1 MARNIFDGV
10 QGNNPNTNKFD
21 LSYSNIFSAK
31 VGLLYPVMCKEVYPG
46 DVFKITDAVYA
57 QVTPMVAPLM
67 SDLDMYCHTFFVPY
81 RLIYGIDTS
90 DGKPIWEK
98 FITGGEEGDYS
109 TPLPTWSPSWSVTA
123 FSSDTIWDSIGNP
136 MKYTANEKGF
146 PTWSPLVP
154 DASVSVSK
162 APMLAYNF
170 IWNNF
175 YRDEN
180 LQDEVDLDNEY
191 LLYPCF
197 RKDYFTSALE
207 AQQRGTAPAIPIS
220 GSLPVSFSGSQS
232 FSGVSSVSGSL
243 PVSYVGSDNLWL
255 KNNTSSTD
263 VRSYLRIGSSSNSFT
278 GDTASIVGNVNTFFV
293 PADNYLS
300 ATGSLTGTSSGTVG
314 SAGLAGSVDL
324 SGATTF
330 NVSDLRLAFAIQR
343 MQELNMRAGVRY
355 TEFLRAHFGVSPTD
369 ARLDRPEYIGG
380 CVFPINVSPS
390 IQTSATSSDS
400 PQGNKV
406 GIASAVDS
414 EYIGSYRSME
424 YGLIMTLV
432 SIRPKPS
439 YQQGISREWL
449 RKTRFDY
456 YAPEFANLSEQAVL
470 NAEIYVDSS
479 DGKDGDIFG
488 YQAHWNELRCSNNI
502 NTGAV
507 REQYDYYTLS
517 RKFGSRPALNA
528 DFVSLNHPSEYS
540 RVFAVQDEDQFIIAW
555 SNLITAYRPIPAY
568 GVPGLIDH
576 VYGGL

>member
-1 MARNIFDGV
+1 MAKNLFDGV
-10 QGNNPNTNKFD
+10 QGNNPRLNKFD
-21 LSYSNIFSAK
+21 LSHSHLFSAK
-31 VGLLYPVMCKEVYPG
+31 VGLLYPVMCQEVYPG
-46 DVFKITDAVYA
+46 DVFKITDAVYV

-98 FITGGEEGDYS
+98 FITGGEEGDYA
-109 TPLPTWSPSWSVTA
+109 TPLPEWRPTWSKTA

-136 MKYTANEKGF
+136 VKYTPNENGF
-146 PTWSPLVP
+146 PTWTPLVP
-154 DASVSVSK
+154 DVSVSVSI
-162 APMLAYNF
+162 APKRAYNF
-170 IWNNF
+170 IWNSF

-180 LQDEVDLDNEY
+180 LQEELDLDNED
-191 LLYPCF
+191 LVYPCF

-220 GSLPVSFSGSQS
+220 GVIPVTYPTIEDNGKIYDA
-232 FSGVSSVSGSL
+232 VSV
-243 PVSYVGSDNLWL
+243 VGGTVADSDFHLTGITL
-255 KNNTSSTD
+255 SDPTVMGLRQTTSNT
-263 VRSYLRIGSSSNSFT
+263 
-278 GDTASIVGNVNTFFV
+278 
-293 PADNYLS
+293 PYLS
-300 ATGSLTGTSSGTVG
+300 HPVKLSGTV
-314 SAGLAGSVDL
+314 DL
-324 SGATTF
+324 QNATTF

-380 CVFPINVSPS
+380 CVFPINVSPTV
-390 IQTSATSSDS
+390 QTSATTETS
-400 PQGNKV
+400 PQGNKA
-406 GIASAVDS
+406 GIASAVDA
-414 EYIGSYRSME
+414 EYIGGYRAQE
-424 YGLIMTLV
+424 YGLIMTLM

-439 YQQGISREWL
+439 YQQGIARQWL

-456 YAPEFANLSEQAVL
+456 YSPEFANLSEQAIL
-470 NAEIYVDSS
+470 NAEIYVDPT

-488 YQAHWNELRCSNNI
+488 YQAHWNELRCAQNL

-507 REQYDYYTLS
+507 REQFDYYTFG
-517 RKFGSRPALNA
+517 RKFGSRPALN
-528 DFVSLNHPSEYS
+528 DNFVSLNHPSEYS
-540 RVFAVQDEDQFIIAW
+540 RVFAVQNEDQFVVAFTNGI
-555 SNLITAYRPIPAY
+555 SAYRPIPAY

>member
-10 QGNNPNTNKFD
+10 QGNNPRLNKFD
-21 LSYSNIFSAK
+21 LSHSHLFSAK
-31 VGLLYPVMCKEVYPG
+31 VGLLYPVMCQEVYPG
-46 DVFKITDAVYA
+46 DVFKITDAVYV

-98 FITGGEEGDYS
+98 FITGGEEGDYA
-109 TPLPTWSPSWSVTA
+109 TPLPEWRPTWSKTA

-136 MKYTANEKGF
+136 VKYTPNESGF
-146 PTWSPLVP
+146 PTWTPLVP
-154 DASVSVSK
+154 DVSVSVSI
-162 APMLAYNF
+162 APKRAYNF
-170 IWNNF
+170 IWNSF

-180 LQDEVDLDNEY
+180 LQEELDLDNED
-191 LLYPCF
+191 LVYPCF

-220 GSLPVSFSGSQS
+220 GVIPVNFPDFGEYGTQVSLPNGQIGASANQMLMAVVQDTVENANDPSHAGLQMRSADT
-232 FSGVSSVSGSL
+232 
-243 PVSYVGSDNLWL
+243 PYMYKNLQL
-255 KNNTSSTD
+255 E
-263 VRSYLRIGSSSNSFT
+263 
-278 GDTASIVGNVNTFFV
+278 
-293 PADNYLS
+293 
-300 ATGSLTGTSSGTVG
+300 GTV
-314 SAGLAGSVDL
+314 DL
-324 SGATTF
+324 RNATTF

-380 CVFPINVSPS
+380 CVFPINVSPTV
-390 IQTSATSSDS
+390 QTSATTETS
-400 PQGNKV
+400 PQGNKA
-406 GIASAVDS
+406 GIASAVDA
-414 EYIGSYRSME
+414 EYIGGYRAQE
-424 YGLIMTLV
+424 YGLIMTLM

-439 YQQGISREWL
+439 YQQGIARQWL

-456 YAPEFANLSEQAVL
+456 YSPEFANLSEQAVL
-470 NAEIYVDSS
+470 NAELYVDPD

-488 YQAHWNELRCSNNI
+488 YQAHWNELRCAQNL

-507 REQYDYYTLS
+507 REQFDYYTFG
-517 RKFGSRPALNA
+517 RKFASRPALNSA
-528 DFVSLNHPSEYS
+528 FVSLDHPTEYS
-540 RVFAVQDEDQFIIAW
+540 RVFAVQNEDQFVVAFTNGV
-555 SNLITAYRPIPAY
+555 SAYRPIPAY

>member
-10 QGNNPNTNKFD
+10 QGNNPRLNKFD
-21 LSYSNIFSAK
+21 LSHSHLFSAK
-31 VGLLYPVMCKEVYPG
+31 VGLLYPVMCQEVYPG
-46 DVFKITDAVYA
+46 DVFKITDAVYV

-98 FITGGEEGDYS
+98 FITGGEEGDYA
-109 TPLPTWSPSWSVTA
+109 TPLPEWRPTWSKTA

-136 MKYTANEKGF
+136 VKYTANESGF
-146 PTWSPLVP
+146 PTWTPLVP
-154 DASVSVSK
+154 DQSVSVSL
-162 APMLAYNF
+162 APKRAYNF

-180 LQDEVDLDNEY
+180 LQEELDLDNED
-191 LLYPCF
+191 LVYPCF

-220 GSLPVSFSGSQS
+220 GIIPVDFPVMEGYGTRVILPDGQ
-232 FSGVSSVSGSL
+232 
-243 PVSYVGSDNLWL
+243 VGTGANSMLMGLYQDDVEVASEPSHAGLQMR
-255 KNNTSSTD
+255 TSSTP
-263 VRSYLRIGSSSNSFT
+263 YMYK
-278 GDTASIVGNVNTFFV
+278 NVQ
-293 PADNYLS
+293 LE
-300 ATGSLTGTSSGTVG
+300 
-314 SAGLAGSVDL
+314 GSVNL
-324 SGATTF
+324 ANATTF

-380 CVFPINVSPS
+380 CVFPINVSPTV
-390 IQTSATSSDS
+390 QTSATTEAS
-400 PQGNKV
+400 PQGNKA
-406 GIASAVDS
+406 GIASAVDA
-414 EYIGSYRSME
+414 EYIGGYRAQE
-424 YGLIMTLV
+424 YGLIMTLM

-439 YQQGISREWL
+439 YQQGIDRQWL

-456 YAPEFANLSEQAVL
+456 YSPEFANLSEQAVL
-470 NAEIYVDSS
+470 NAELYVDPT

-488 YQAHWNELRCSNNI
+488 YQAHWNELRCAQNK

-507 REQYDYYTLS
+507 REQFDYYTFG
-517 RKFGSRPALNA
+517 RKFASRPALNG
-528 DFVSLNHPSEYS
+528 DFVSLNHPTEYS
-540 RVFAVQDEDQFIIAW
+540 RVFAVQNEDQFVVAFTNGI
-555 SNLITAYRPIPAY
+555 SAYRPIPAY

>member
-10 QGNNPNTNKFD
+10 QGNDPRLNKFD
-21 LSYSNIFSAK
+21 LSHSHLFSAK
-31 VGLLYPVMCKEVYPG
+31 VGLLYPVMCQEVYPG
-46 DVFKITDAVYA
+46 DVFKITDAVYV
-57 QVTPMVAPLM
+57 QVTPLVAPLM

-98 FITGGEEGDYS
+98 FITGGEEGDYA
-109 TPLPTWSPSWSVTA
+109 TPLPEWRPTWSKTA

-136 MKYTANEKGF
+136 VKYTPNESGF
-146 PTWSPLVP
+146 PTWTPLVP
-154 DASVSVSK
+154 DASVSVSI
-162 APMLAYNF
+162 APKRAYNF
-170 IWNNF
+170 IWNSF

-180 LQDEVDLDNEY
+180 LQEELDLDNED
-191 LLYPCF
+191 LVYPCF

-220 GSLPVSFSGSQS
+220 GVIPVNFPNFGEYGTQVSLPNGQI
-232 FSGVSSVSGSL
+232 GVAANQMLMSVIQDTVENANDPSHAGLQMRSANT
-243 PVSYVGSDNLWL
+243 PYVYKNLQL
-255 KNNTSSTD
+255 E
-263 VRSYLRIGSSSNSFT
+263 
-278 GDTASIVGNVNTFFV
+278 
-293 PADNYLS
+293 
-300 ATGSLTGTSSGTVG
+300 GTV
-314 SAGLAGSVDL
+314 DL
-324 SGATTF
+324 QNATTF

-380 CVFPINVSPS
+380 CVFPVNVSPTV
-390 IQTSATSSDS
+390 QTSATTDTS
-400 PQGNKV
+400 PQGNKA
-406 GIASAVDS
+406 GIASAVDA
-414 EYIGSYRSME
+414 EYIGGYRAQE
-424 YGLIMTLV
+424 YGLIMTLM

-439 YQQGISREWL
+439 YQQGIARQWL

-456 YAPEFANLSEQAVL
+456 YSPEFANLSEQAVL
-470 NAEIYVDSS
+470 NAELYVDPD

-488 YQAHWNELRCSNNI
+488 YQAHWNELRCAQNL

-507 REQYDYYTLS
+507 REQFDYYTFG
-517 RKFGSRPALNA
+517 RKFASRPALNGS
-528 DFVSLNHPSEYS
+528 FVSLDHPTEYS
-540 RVFAVQDEDQFIIAW
+540 RVFAVQNEDQFVVAFTNGI
-555 SNLITAYRPIPAY
+555 SAYRPIPAY

>member
-1 MARNIFDGV
+1 MAKNIFDGV
-10 QGNNPNTNKFD
+10 QGNNPRLNKFD
-21 LSYSNIFSAK
+21 LSHSHIFSAK
-31 VGLLYPVMCKEVYPG
+31 VGLLYPVMCQEVYPG
-46 DVFKITDAVYA
+46 DVFKITDAVYV

-98 FITGGEEGDYS
+98 FITGGEEGDYA
-109 TPLPTWSPSWSVTA
+109 TPLPEWRPNWSKTA

-136 MKYTANEKGF
+136 VKYTANESGF
-146 PTWSPLVP
+146 PTWTPLVP
-154 DASVSVSK
+154 DASVSVSI
-162 APMLAYNF
+162 APKRAYNF
-170 IWNNF
+170 IWNSF

-180 LQDEVDLDNEY
+180 LQEELDLDQED
-191 LLYPCF
+191 LVYPCF

-220 GSLPVSFSGSQS
+220 GVIPVNFPNFGDYGTQVSLPNGQ
-232 FSGVSSVSGSL
+232 
-243 PVSYVGSDNLWL
+243 
-255 KNNTSSTD
+255 
-263 VRSYLRIGSSSNSFT
+263 I
-278 GDTASIVGNVNTFFV
+278 
-293 PADNYLS
+293 
-300 ATGSLTGTSSGTVG
+300 GTSANQMLMAVVQDTVGDASASSHAGLQMRSANTPYVYKNLELKGTV
-314 SAGLAGSVDL
+314 DL
-324 SGATTF
+324 QNATTF

-380 CVFPINVSPS
+380 CVFPINVSPTV
-390 IQTSATSSDS
+390 QTSATTDTS
-400 PQGNKV
+400 PQGNKA
-406 GIASAVDS
+406 GIASAVDA
-414 EYIGSYRSME
+414 EYIGGYRAQE
-424 YGLIMTLV
+424 YGLIMTLM

-439 YQQGISREWL
+439 YQQGIARQWL

-456 YAPEFANLSEQAVL
+456 YSPEFANLSEQAVL
-470 NAEIYVDSS
+470 NAEIYVDPS

-488 YQAHWNELRCSNNI
+488 YQAHWNELRCAQNL

-507 REQYDYYTLS
+507 REQFDYYTFG
-517 RKFGSRPALNA
+517 RKFGSRPALNSS
-528 DFVSLNHPSEYS
+528 FVSLDHPTEYS
-540 RVFAVQDEDQFIIAW
+540 RVFAVQNEDQFVIAFTNGI
-555 SNLITAYRPIPAY
+555 SAYRPIPAY

>member
-10 QGNNPNTNKFD
+10 QGNNPRLNKFD
-21 LSYSNIFSAK
+21 LSHSHLFSAK
-31 VGLLYPVMCKEVYPG
+31 VGLLYPVMCQEVYPG
-46 DVFKITDAVYA
+46 DVFKITDAVYV

-98 FITGGEEGDYS
+98 FITGGEEGDYA
-109 TPLPTWSPSWSVTA
+109 TPLPEWRPTWTKTA

-136 MKYTANEKGF
+136 VKYTPNDSGF

-154 DASVSVSK
+154 DASVSVSI
-162 APMLAYNF
+162 APKRAYNF
-170 IWNNF
+170 IWNSF

-180 LQDEVDLDNEY
+180 LQEELDLDNED
-191 LLYPCF
+191 LVYPCF

-220 GSLPVSFSGSQS
+220 GVIPVDFPDASHVSFPDATALYMPNGADAI
-232 FSGVSSVSGSL
+232 
-243 PVSYVGSDNLWL
+243 DNVLRL
-255 KNNTSSTD
+255 LADSTSSSPVYGTL
-263 VRSYLRIGSSSNSFT
+263 V
-278 GDTASIVGNVNTFFV
+278 
-293 PADNYLS
+293 ADN
-300 ATGSLTGTSSGTVG
+300 GSIPKSVKLTGTVNMSN
-314 SAGLAGSVDL
+314 
-324 SGATTF
+324 ATTF

-380 CVFPINVSPS
+380 CVFPINVSPTV
-390 IQTSATSSDS
+390 QTSATTATS
-400 PQGNKV
+400 PQGNKA
-406 GIASAVDS
+406 GIASAVDA
-414 EYIGSYRSME
+414 EYIGGYRAQE
-424 YGLIMTLV
+424 YGLIMTLM

-439 YQQGISREWL
+439 YQQGIARQWL

-456 YAPEFANLSEQAVL
+456 YSPEFANLSEQAVL
-470 NAEIYVDSS
+470 NAELYVDPT

-488 YQAHWNELRCSNNI
+488 YQAHWNELRCAQNL

-507 REQYDYYTLS
+507 REQFDYYTFG
-517 RKFGSRPALNA
+517 RKFASRPALNSA
-528 DFVSLNHPSEYS
+528 FVSLDHPTEYS
-540 RVFAVQDEDQFIIAW
+540 RVFAVQNEDQFVVAFTNGV
-555 SNLITAYRPIPAY
+555 SAYRPIPAY

>member
-10 QGNNPNTNKFD
+10 QGNNPRLNKFD
-21 LSYSNIFSAK
+21 LSHSHLFSAK
-31 VGLLYPVMCKEVYPG
+31 VGLLYPVMCQEVYPG
-46 DVFKITDAVYA
+46 DVFKITDAVYV

-98 FITGGEEGDYS
+98 FITGGEEGDYA
-109 TPLPTWSPSWSVTA
+109 TPLPEWRPNWSKTS

-136 MKYTANEKGF
+136 VKYTPNTTGF
-146 PTWSPLVP
+146 PTWTPLVP
-154 DASVSVSK
+154 DASVSVSI
-162 APMLAYNF
+162 APKRAYNF
-170 IWNNF
+170 IWNSF

-180 LQDEVDLDNEY
+180 LQEELDLDNED
-191 LLYPCF
+191 LVYPCF

-220 GSLPVSFSGSQS
+220 GVIPVNFPNFGEYGTQVSLPNGQIGPTANQMLMAVIQDNAENPNDPTHAGLQMRSANT
-232 FSGVSSVSGSL
+232 
-243 PVSYVGSDNLWL
+243 PYVYKNLQL
-255 KNNTSSTD
+255 E
-263 VRSYLRIGSSSNSFT
+263 
-278 GDTASIVGNVNTFFV
+278 
-293 PADNYLS
+293 
-300 ATGSLTGTSSGTVG
+300 GTV
-314 SAGLAGSVDL
+314 DL
-324 SGATTF
+324 QNATTF

-380 CVFPINVSPS
+380 CVFPINVSPTV
-390 IQTSATSSDS
+390 QTSATTETS
-400 PQGNKV
+400 PQGNKA
-406 GIASAVDS
+406 GIASAVDA
-414 EYIGSYRSME
+414 EYIGGYRAQE
-424 YGLIMTLV
+424 YGLIMTLM

-439 YQQGISREWL
+439 YQQGIARQWL

-456 YAPEFANLSEQAVL
+456 YSPEFANLSEQAVL
-470 NAEIYVDSS
+470 NAELYVDPE

-488 YQAHWNELRCSNNI
+488 YQAHWNELRCAQNL

-507 REQYDYYTLS
+507 REQFDYYTFG
-517 RKFGSRPALNA
+517 RKFASRPALNG
-528 DFVSLNHPSEYS
+528 DFVSLDHPTEYS
-540 RVFAVQDEDQFIIAW
+540 RVFAVQNEDQFVVAFTNGI
-555 SNLITAYRPIPAY
+555 SAYRPIPAY

>member
-1 MARNIFDGV
+1 MSTNIFDGV
-10 QGNNPNTNKFD
+10 QGNNPSTNKFD

-46 DVFKITDAVYA
+46 DVFKITNAVYA

-67 SDLDMYCHTFFVPY
+67 SDLDMYCHTFFVPF

-109 TPLPTWSPSWSVTA
+109 TPLPSWSPSWSVTA

-136 MKYTANEKGF
+136 VKYTANSSGF
-146 PTWSPLVP
+146 PTWTPLVP

-162 APMLAYNF
+162 APKLAYNF
-170 IWNNF
+170 IWNSF

-180 LQDEVDLDNEY
+180 LQEEVDLEQEY

-220 GSLPVSFSGSQS
+220 GVLPVNYSGADPSKGIFSF
-232 FSGVSSVSGSL
+232 VS
-243 PVSYVGSDNLWL
+243 D
-255 KNNTSSTD
+255 
-263 VRSYLRIGSSSNSFT
+263 
-278 GDTASIVGNVNTFFV
+278 
-293 PADNYLS
+293 S
-300 ATGSLTGTSSGTVG
+300 ATGVVATSKIGYNGSLNLGSIIPPASDNVPASLLASYSSTGGYAQFPYPYLTIPSS
-314 SAGLAGSVDL
+314 SVDL
-324 SGATTF
+324 AGATTF

-414 EYIGSYRSME
+414 EYIGSYRAME

-470 NAEIYVDSS
+470 NAEIYVDPS

-502 NTGAV
+502 NSGAV

-540 RVFAVQDEDQFIIAW
+540 RVFAVQDEDQFVIAW

-576 VYGGL
+576 VYGNR

>member
-10 QGNNPNTNKFD
+10 QGNNPRLNKFD
-21 LSYSNIFSAK
+21 LSHSHLFSAK
-31 VGLLYPVMCKEVYPG
+31 VGLLYPVMCQEVYPG
-46 DVFKITDAVYA
+46 DVFKITDAVYV

-98 FITGGEEGDYS
+98 FITGGEEGDYA
-109 TPLPTWSPSWSVTA
+109 TPLPEWRPNWSKTS

-136 MKYTANEKGF
+136 VKYTANDSGF
-146 PTWSPLVP
+146 PTWTPLVP
-154 DASVSVSK
+154 DASVSVSI
-162 APMLAYNF
+162 APKRAYNF
-170 IWNNF
+170 IWNSF

-180 LQDEVDLDNEY
+180 LQEELDLDNED
-191 LLYPCF
+191 LVYPCF

-220 GSLPVSFSGSQS
+220 GVIPVDFPVMDGYGTRVYLPDGQVGTTGNQMVMALVQDDVASASDPSHAGMQMRT
-232 FSGVSSVSGSL
+232 
-243 PVSYVGSDNLWL
+243 PNTPYVY
-255 KNNTSSTD
+255 KN
-263 VRSYLRIGSSSNSFT
+263 VQLE
-278 GDTASIVGNVNTFFV
+278 
-293 PADNYLS
+293 
-300 ATGSLTGTSSGTVG
+300 
-314 SAGLAGSVDL
+314 GSVNL
-324 SGATTF
+324 ANATTF

-380 CVFPINVSPS
+380 CVFPINVSPTV
-390 IQTSATSSDS
+390 QTSATTETS
-400 PQGNKV
+400 PQGNKA
-406 GIASAVDS
+406 GIASAVDA
-414 EYIGSYRSME
+414 EYIGGYRAQE
-424 YGLIMTLV
+424 YGLIMTLM

-439 YQQGISREWL
+439 YQQGIARQWL

-456 YAPEFANLSEQAVL
+456 YSPEFANLSEQAIL
-470 NAEIYVDSS
+470 NAEIYVDPT

-488 YQAHWNELRCSNNI
+488 YQAHWNELRCAQNL

-507 REQYDYYTLS
+507 REQFDYYTFG
-517 RKFGSRPALNA
+517 RKFGSRPALN
-528 DFVSLNHPSEYS
+528 DNFVSLNHPSEYS
-540 RVFAVQDEDQFIIAW
+540 RVFAVQNEDQFVVAFTNGI
-555 SNLITAYRPIPAY
+555 SAYRPIPAY

>member
-10 QGNNPNTNKFD
+10 QGNNPRLNKFD
-21 LSYSNIFSAK
+21 LSHSHLFSAK
-31 VGLLYPVMCKEVYPG
+31 VGLLYPVMCQEVYPG
-46 DVFKITDAVYA
+46 DVFKITDAVYV

-98 FITGGEEGDYS
+98 FITGGEEGDYA
-109 TPLPTWSPSWSVTA
+109 TPLPEWRPTWTKTA

-136 MKYTANEKGF
+136 VKYTPNDSGF

-154 DASVSVSK
+154 DASVSVSI
-162 APMLAYNF
+162 APKRAYNF
-170 IWNNF
+170 IWNSF

-180 LQDEVDLDNEY
+180 LQEELDLDNED
-191 LLYPCF
+191 LVYPCF

-220 GSLPVSFSGSQS
+220 GVIPVDFPDASHVSFPDATALYMPNGADAI
-232 FSGVSSVSGSL
+232 
-243 PVSYVGSDNLWL
+243 DNVLRL
-255 KNNTSSTD
+255 LADSTSSSPVYGTL
-263 VRSYLRIGSSSNSFT
+263 V
-278 GDTASIVGNVNTFFV
+278 
-293 PADNYLS
+293 ADNGPVPKS
-300 ATGSLTGTSSGTVG
+300 VKLTGTVNMSN
-314 SAGLAGSVDL
+314 
-324 SGATTF
+324 ATTF

-380 CVFPINVSPS
+380 CVFPINVSPTV
-390 IQTSATSSDS
+390 QTSATTATS
-400 PQGNKV
+400 PQGNKA
-406 GIASAVDS
+406 GIASAVDA
-414 EYIGSYRSME
+414 EYIGGYRAQE
-424 YGLIMTLV
+424 YGLIMTLM

-439 YQQGISREWL
+439 YQQGIARQWL

-456 YAPEFANLSEQAVL
+456 YSPEFANLSEQAVL
-470 NAEIYVDSS
+470 NAELYVDPT

-488 YQAHWNELRCSNNI
+488 YQAHWNELRCAQNL

-507 REQYDYYTLS
+507 REQFDYYTFG
-517 RKFGSRPALNA
+517 RKFASRPALNSA
-528 DFVSLNHPSEYS
+528 FVSLDHPTEYS
-540 RVFAVQDEDQFIIAW
+540 RVFAVQNEDQFVVAFTNGV
-555 SNLITAYRPIPAY
+555 SAYRPIPAY